1 MVFNPIAGAGL
12 KGNILVALGTPDF
25 ISAQENY
32 KLLSSLVF
40 VSLLVEP
47 LECTDGALVFRGK
60 GEVVTGGVDGVALPN
75 TFKFARKLVKR
86 QLRGSPVE
94 NH

>member
-1 MVFNPIAGAGL
+1 MIFNLFAGAGL
-12 KGNILVALGTPDF
+12 KGNILVTLGTPDF
-25 ISAQENY
+25 IPAQENY

-47 LECTDGALVFRGK
+47 LECTDGALVFRGT
-60 GEVVTGGVDGVALPN
+60 GDVLTGGRGALRPPN